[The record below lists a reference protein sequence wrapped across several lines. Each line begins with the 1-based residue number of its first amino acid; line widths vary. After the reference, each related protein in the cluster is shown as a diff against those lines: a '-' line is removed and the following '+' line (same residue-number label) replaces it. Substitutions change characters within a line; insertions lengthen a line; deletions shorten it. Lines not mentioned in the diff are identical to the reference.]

1 MGVPVPGD
9 LGINKPYM
17 ANTEQID
24 KVREKIGG
32 ELSQLSSSLLAWRS
46 WGTVAPDKIHELKET
61 STDEIKSLIQPLID
75 QARQEVAEKIFE
87 ELETSSTRY
96 ICDDEWV
103 KIKSHY
109 LGNKGG
115 RE

>member
-1 MGVPVPGD
+1 M
-9 LGINKPYM
+9 
-17 ANTEQID
+17 TEQID

-61 STDEIKSLIQPLID
+61 STDEIISLIRPLIE
-75 QARQEVAEKIFE
+75 QAKQEVAREIFE
-87 ELETSSTRY
+87 ELETSTTRY
-96 ICDDEWV
+96 ICDDEWN
-103 KIKSHY
+103 KIKSRY

-115 RE
+115 GE